1 VKKRKRKKSKQ
12 DIGLSESIEQDE
24 HFYFIAGYTEGGAP
38 YGLTW
43 EECEVDESYISN
55 NKMNEEELLMKELK
69 LTESQLQE
77 LVDTYD
83 MHFDELECFLNIDTG
98 DIVMLNEFDKD
109 EEYEELSE
117 TIEEGFN
124 EIYFR
129 IPSTESHEGYRDMED
144 FAETVSNEKLKA
156 RLFNALSSGRKVFRK
171 FKDTL
176 SSDDRELERYYRY
189 VESRNRRRVMEWLES
204 INISLTLMEK

>member
-1 VKKRKRKKSKQ
+1 VKKSKRKKSKH
-12 DIGLSESIEQDE
+12 DVSVSESIDQDE

-38 YGLTW
+38 YGITW
-43 EECEVDESYISN
+43 EEYEEESYVSDN
-55 NKMNEEELLMKELK
+55 TTNEGGLRIKELK

-83 MHFDELECFLNIDTG
+83 MHLDELEFFLNIDTG
-98 DIVMLNEFDKD
+98 DIVMLNTFDRD
-109 EEYEELSE
+109 EEDEELSE
-117 TIEEGFN
+117 AIEDGFN

-129 IPSTESHEGYRDMED
+129 IPSRESHEGYRDMED

-176 SSDDRELERYYRY
+176 SFDDRELDRYYGY
-189 VESRNRRRVMEWLES
+189 VESRNRQRVMEWLES
-204 INISLTLMEK
+204 IKINLTLKEK

>member
-1 VKKRKRKKSKQ
+1 
-12 DIGLSESIEQDE
+12 
-24 HFYFIAGYTEGGAP
+24 
-38 YGLTW
+38 
-43 EECEVDESYISN
+43 
-55 NKMNEEELLMKELK
+55 MKELK

-77 LVDTYD
+77 LIDTYD

-98 DIVMLNEFDKD
+98 DIVMLNNFDRD

-117 TIEEGFN
+117 AIEEGFN

-129 IPSTESHEGYRDMED
+129 IPSRESHEGYRDMED

-156 RLFNALSSGRKVFRK
+156 RLHIALSSGRKVFRK

-189 VESRNRRRVMEWLES
+189 VEDRNRQRVMEWLES
-204 INISLTLMEK
+204 INFKVAH